1 MEGGAAPR
9 ALCASACRDRNPR
22 RGRLTMINVDTDVT
36 DERLRLAYEEGMRVL
51 AQQRDDIERL
61 RTRAVALV
69 SVASV
74 AAGLLGVGNDHLS
87 GPLLAVGLVAFGVLI
102 IFVCFA
108 LLPRETIFENDPRII
123 VSGYVD
129 AHRSLN
135 ETLRWL
141 AIYAGD
147 NAERNAK
154 KLNGLSWLYAI
165 GVIALGLLVASFAAA
180 LVVGK

>member
-1 MEGGAAPR
+1 
-9 ALCASACRDRNPR
+9 
-22 RGRLTMINVDTDVT
+22 MISVDTDVA

-51 AQQRDDIERL
+51 AQQRDDMERL
-61 RTRAVALV
+61 RTRTVALV
-69 SVASV
+69 SVASL
-74 AAGLLGVGNDHLS
+74 AAGFLGVGHDHLS
-87 GPLLAVGLVAFGVLI
+87 EPWVVVGLVAFGALI
-102 IFVCFA
+102 VSVCIA

-129 AHRSLN
+129 AHRNLN
-135 ETLRWL
+135 ETLQWL

-154 KLNGLSWLYAI
+154 KLNGLSLLYAI
-165 GVIALGLLVASFAAA
+165 GVIALGLLVASFAMA